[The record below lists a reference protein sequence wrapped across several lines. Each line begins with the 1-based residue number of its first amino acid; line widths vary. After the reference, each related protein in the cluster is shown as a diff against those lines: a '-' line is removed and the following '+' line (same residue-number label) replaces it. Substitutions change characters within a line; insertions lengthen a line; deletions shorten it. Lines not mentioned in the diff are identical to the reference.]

1 MDIKNYSFADIVNF
15 IIFER
20 PFKFLIIFFTLSII
34 FSILL
39 IFSQRSFI
47 INPYYQ
53 YNFQVSQL
61 DEDSN
66 SQLVLFDK
74 MNLIL
79 QDGIYSKV
87 QKDIE
92 SKEERLLIT
101 QLEGESVFF
110 PKLFDKD
117 KLYLKFIK
125 YMMDPKILDLVNKI
139 SDTKLDFVKLKELS
153 SESDIVTLSN
163 FKTQLQSE
171 KLENIEIFLN
181 NYNKEINKYITK
193 DIKKLQNVFE
203 VNNKYILNNLINSY
217 EDELKLI
224 EGLQINWEFNDIN
237 SQESAI
243 SFEYYLNTVAEI
255 KSSISSIERYLD
267 RLDRNSNEYLGSI
280 ISEIEINIAKFS
292 DVETVKFSSNI
303 NFIYMRSIII
313 GIFLS
318 FIITF
323 FIYLVVFGISRK

>member
-1 MDIKNYSFADIVNF
+1 MDIKNYSFADILKF
-15 IIFER
+15 IIYER
-20 PFKFLIIFFTLSII
+20 PYKFLIIFFTLSII
-34 FSILL
+34 FTILI

-47 INPYYQ
+47 TSPYYQ
-53 YNFQVSQL
+53 YYFQVTQL

-171 KLENIEIFLN
+171 KLENIENFLN

-203 VNNKYILNNLINSY
+203 LNNKYILNNLINSY
-217 EDELKLI
+217 QDELKLI
-224 EGLQINWEFNDIN
+224 ESLQINWNFNDVN
-237 SQESAI
+237 SQRSAI

-255 KSSISSIERYLD
+255 ESSINSIERYLD
-267 RLDRNSNEYLGSI
+267 KLDSNNNEYLGSL

-292 DVETVKFSSNI
+292 NVEAVKFASNV
-303 NFIYMRSIII
+303 NFIYLRSIII

-323 FIYLVVFGISRK
+323 FIYLVIFGISRK